1 MPNKKYKVVI
11 NNEEKIFSVGDTKYD
26 EFINIY
32 PSAIPAEDFQNDP
45 ANAETNVGSNQN
57 NTVSSLEN
65 GSSDLPEE
73 ASDDY
78 LVFGGY
84 TRKNVPVINPNARG
98 NLDFQKNNN
107 TNLVEDVFVDGYEE
121 NIRTEVL
128 PKIKNLNYTLRGV
141 RGLYEYANGVN
152 AKPTGIKDNWTDD
165 ELVALYIKDYSSRA
179 GGAPYILKGG
189 DFLNLS
195 AGVPSEEALEEFPEI
210 AEVKPYTTPTV
221 NITQLRLEDQ
231 VELRNLNNVVNDDGS
246 INEEAVQNKT
256 DFLMQPLVSVDTE
269 TGDLDFKGSSAALG
283 VASNI
288 FREDEDEGLKVLE
301 RLYEG
306 TNINFKQTNFFDINT
321 KADATGVAG
330 TNVINV
336 SIPGVEEELL
346 LEFNT
351 DPAGLTGYSIEKQAE
366 VNLNNLKKLEDYFKK
381 YSDKIE
387 IQKEYKEKREDTF
400 YQYRRI
406 KEQVFNSPKHA
417 LEVKNIEERFNR
429 KKLEE
434 AQSEARKLFDGTAK
448 SVIDPTSP
456 VYPNFNTSVLDLN
469 TYKLEFEDG
478 ELTQRKRD
486 FIKQLKNT
494 YSEEQLEVLIKGQGV
509 DTIER
514 YAELVLLTQY
524 KEKKISDLEIKNL
537 DNAIDKL
544 SSGLTTS
551 DLAIKVKSILT
562 AGSRFEQMDIEEE
575 QVESIKLTNIVS
587 EKQQEV
593 NSLAAIMEEYATVGN
608 LPKDKMDILKNA
620 MNKYGIFFNY
630 MENSNVEEITTKD
643 ENGKEKTVV
652 YDSEVAKNL
661 KKFYNEL
668 AVKNLAYN
676 NILVEESELRSDA
689 AEALEDTKIIQQ
701 TSTLNYSLAEKY
713 IDNIMLG
720 TSDIAVGITNL
731 GFNIVTLGTQLD
743 EETAFTDYYRSAQR
757 GRASYTRD
765 VEFDDAFSS
774 AGNFG
779 KFLGQEISNQ
789 IPIIATMIASGG
801 YGGLVIGVQAAGE
814 KQMAM
819 NDLMLLGDPSVE
831 GYSKD
836 FLHWRTWLKSAGYG
850 LAEGGF
856 AQLTTVPILKRSKKL
871 FSSTKKDLDLL
882 DNSMQTF
889 FKTQTPFVVQA
900 PLLESAGEVA
910 TIGAQNLIDGRDFTE
925 GMDHAATSGFGF
937 GLMFSGVPFMAGAYN
952 AKYSSYNAYSNIR
965 KDMTQLT
972 QLEYQY
978 NVIKDKRT
986 KAAKALQSQ
995 ISNLSSKIDSQI
1007 IAQENIIKNNLRAG
1021 GGQSI
1026 INIRKRQVELQNK
1039 ANEILSIPDAEMS
1052 VETKRKIINSLQ
1064 TEFNLIESIRKNAL
1078 SDGSK
1083 RKLATEFIAL
1093 QANDPDA
1100 YNEYI
1105 NRAKTQITGDKTFGS
1120 LNDENVNALAYEYFL
1135 YDQVKAE
1142 NKKTNG
1148 NAIKLTELETKADA
1162 LDFVNNLLNEG
1173 TIDQEIYNNVVKAIN
1188 ANSDGFAISG
1198 TDVTIAIVENQVINQ
1213 QKYVGTHE
1221 IGHQAFWKI
1230 FGTDYNFDPISAQ
1243 LLKSMRKL
1251 DKSTYKEF
1259 MKDARIYKEDGTVDP
1274 REVISV
1280 FLEYVAADKFTT
1292 KEKAS
1297 GLAGMF
1303 GAITQKGLSDYHNF
1317 DFAGEADM
1325 YNFAVGL
1332 GKKIADGTL
1341 TTEDIVSAQQNSLTQ
1356 AEAVSNAEAPIDI
1369 AESSSTNLDGMLNSF
1384 VVNAINDNRKSKGL
1398 PPIPADYVADPERKR
1413 KYIRDFVNKMLTTDR
1428 NGNFTDDFMNSK
1440 LVTESTAM
1448 GPYITTISNKIWNGL
1463 DPMNR
1468 EGYTKDVWKT
1478 LVATELSTMIQ
1489 QEYLRPNKDGI
1500 TKFQDLDKFVRN
1512 RGFYR
1517 VFELARE
1524 TFKQT
1529 PANVGV
1535 ENVMLTETEVDLE
1548 SRQAELDQ
1556 IKKDRANRTDFM
1568 SRVKIVDSDNK
1579 LIPLPERVINKAKD
1593 NIVKTFRTKRFKNKV
1608 GTNKHRAELAKEY
1621 SGPIGLVF
1629 KNIMQRGE
1637 NFDNDVKLTNQQK
1650 RANYSQFL
1658 SQNYDLVYDLD
1669 IDILTKKYPFLVEN
1683 TGVRMNAE
1691 QIRAYND
1698 AIDKGIRTGRKIK
1711 DIKSG
1716 PFIFEKID
1724 KAKGKIEYLKYFE
1737 GDNVAANVRG
1747 ARQLS
1752 LADEFAQQVSFD
1764 LQSDV
1769 LIDNRLKT
1777 EDFVQKLAKSTGRV
1791 AFSFVRGLPDTKQK
1805 QFIASLP
1812 DIAARVNPSSTN
1824 WGDAESIEKTF
1835 KNVLSGILPNFT
1847 KGEISQV
1854 ANKIAK
1860 FANRFDLMDP
1870 VLKQKAQSDNTL
1882 EQYLIESVTEA
1893 GELKNIKS
1901 FLNLENDIGFYFNDK
1916 VRLEKHRGLVLDYIR
1931 NEDGTVDKDRLIDIL
1946 KYRSMYTG
1954 ASRISANQ
1962 FIIVDGNIVERPYNQ
1977 KFNKK
1982 GLDYATGEARQGYQ
1996 VFENVKD
2003 LYNHLNSLTGVNI
2016 EGGSVTI
2023 NGETLPIPSLI
2034 PQTSVYALGN
2044 PDYEAGLAQAKDA
2057 RKFVKDMIS
2066 RVVDGKNYDNAD
2078 LAMIIKQLDSQMTA
2092 PLKSAA
2098 DLKYVIDGKLDPKK
2112 AKYEHMIPTNWVVM
2126 NLLNAYKNSRSSADS
2141 LADQIFENY
2150 NVAVIP
2156 NAMDTFLTKI
2166 GLQSVMPVGYQLG
2179 DPSWTRYY
2187 NMLTLGN
2194 KNFVAIRDLSNNSI
2208 IGQDWEIAANN
2219 GVQVDKV
2226 YNRIKKYQ
2234 SERNALN
2241 KGSSILF
2248 SEVPK
2253 GISVWDFDDTLART
2267 KSKVLY
2273 TLPDGTTGSIDA
2285 TEFALNSGRLDAL
2298 GAVYDFSE
2306 FNLVKEGT
2314 KGPMFEKAIARNK
2327 KFGNKN
2333 VFILTARPQA
2343 AAPAIHQFLKG
2354 IGLDIRI
2361 ENIVGLEDGTPKAK
2375 ADWMVT
2381 KIAEGYNDF
2390 YFADDALK
2398 NVKAVKQI
2406 YDNFDIKGKV
2416 QQAKVAFS
2424 KGLSTEFNKML
2435 ERQKGV
2441 GAEKVFSDVVARR
2454 RGKKAEGF
2462 LGRLLPHSA
2471 DDIRGLTQYV
2481 FAGKGKQGEAD
2492 QKFFEDAIMTP
2503 YFKGVAA
2510 LETFRQQ
2517 SKKDVDG
2524 LFIAFPNIKRKLN
2537 KTIAKGDFTHDAA
2550 IRVYLWTKAGETI
2563 PGISKRDQDRLFK
2576 FVNTNSELKGFAD
2589 GLLLVSG
2596 RATWPTPETFWDS
2609 QTTLSDLNNI
2619 TKKGNRQEF
2628 LAEFIENADEIFSP
2642 QNLNKIEALYGKSL
2656 RNAIEDSLHAMKTGS
2671 NRTAGTNRINN
2682 AWLNWINNSVGTIM
2696 FFNRRSALLQLIST
2710 TNFINW
2716 SDNNMLKAGLAFANQ
2731 KQYWKDWTM
2740 IWNSD
2745 KLKQRRGGLQ
2755 SDVQEAEI
2763 AAAAKNAKDI
2773 GGAIISKLLKL
2784 GFTPTK
2790 LADSFAIAT
2799 GGASFYRNRVNTYL
2813 KQGLSKAEAEA
2824 KAFEDFSKVSDEA
2837 QQSGDPALVSQ
2848 QQRSTA
2854 GRLILAFQNTPMQY
2868 FRLMKKASQDLI
2880 NGRGDAG
2887 TNISKIIYYGAIQ
2900 NLIFNT
2906 LQNAFFAL
2914 IPGFDDEEIPEFKN
2928 EKERKKYYEKIEL
2941 KESQK
2946 HTRILNGMVDS
2957 VLRGMGIYGAIG
2969 STIKN
2974 TIMKY
2979 NEQEQKGFTADHTYT
2994 IIEAANISPPV
3005 GSKLRKIYSGIQTR
3019 KFDKDV
3025 IEEHPWDVKIGG
3037 KFNPSP
3043 NYDIIGSLSSALLN
3057 LPLDRALIEIK
3068 GITEMLDKR
3077 NTQYQRIALALG
3089 WRTWDVNTKNEE
3101 FDLIK
3106 DAAAERRKIEG
3117 IEKAKR
3123 TRQENKRLEAERVR
3137 NMTLEEQIRYYE
3149 EIAEKNKQRGIKAAN
3164 TRRENKRIKDS
3175 IASANFNKAFN
3186 TQ

>member
-11 NNEEKIFSVGDTKYD
+11 DNEEKIFSVGDTKYD
-26 EFINIY
+26 EFIKIY
-32 PSAIPAEDFQNDP
+32 PNAVLAEDFQNDP
-45 ANAETNVGSNQN
+45 ANAETNVGSNQS
-57 NTVSSLEN
+57 NTVSSSDD

-73 ASDDY
+73 ASDNY
-78 LVFGGY
+78 LIFPGY
-84 TRKNVPVINPNARG
+84 IRKRVPVINPNARADG
-98 NLDFQKNNN
+98 DTDEERLDFQINNS
-107 TNLVEDVFVDGYEE
+107 TNLVEDIKVGERQE
-121 NIRTEVL
+121 NIRTEVI
-128 PKIKNLNYTLRGV
+128 PKIRGVEDENGKINFGIILRGE
-141 RGLYEYANGVN
+141 RGLYEYADGVN
-152 AKPTGIKDNWTDD
+152 NGPTGIKDGWTDD
-165 ELVALYIKDYSSRA
+165 ELVALYIKSYSRRA
-179 GGAPYILKGG
+179 GGAPYILEGG
-189 DFLNLS
+189 DFLTLS
-195 AGVPSEEALEEFPEI
+195 AGVPSEKALEEFPELAD
-210 AEVKPYTTPTV
+210 AEPYIVPTL
-221 NITQLRLEDQ
+221 NITQLNLEDQ
-231 VELRNLNNVVNDDGS
+231 VELRKLNNVVNDDGS

-256 DFLMQPLVSVDTE
+256 DFLMQPLVSVNTK
-269 TGDLDFKGSSAALG
+269 TGELDFEGSSAALG

-288 FREDEDEGLKVLE
+288 FREDEDEGLAVLE
-301 RLYEG
+301 KLYQG
-306 TNINFKQTNFFDINT
+306 TNINFEESSLLEQSSFNREKGSE
-321 KADATGVAG
+321 GVAG
-330 TNVINV
+330 FNVIKV
-336 SIPGVEEELL
+336 SIPGVEEDLL

-351 DPAGLTGYSIEKQAE
+351 DPSGLTGHSIEKQAE
-366 VNLNNLKKLEDYFKK
+366 VNLKNLKNLKSYFEK

-387 IQKEYKEKREDTF
+387 IQKEYAEKREDTF
-400 YQYRRI
+400 YQYRKI
-406 KEQVFNSPKHA
+406 TDKVFSSPKHA
-417 LEVKNIEERFNR
+417 LEVKKVEEKFNR
-429 KKLEE
+429 ERLEE
-434 AQSEARKLFDGTAK
+434 ANSEARKLFDYN
-448 SVIDPTSP
+448 SS
-456 VYPNFNTSVLDLN
+456 FNTDFTGN
-469 TYKLEFEDG
+469 RYKVTTKG
-478 ELTQRKRD
+478 ELLDRKND

-494 YSEEQLEVLIKGQGV
+494 YSEEQLQVLIEGQGV
-509 DTIER
+509 QNIEQ
-514 YAELVLLTQY
+514 YAELILLTQH
-524 KEKKISDLEIKNL
+524 KEQKIAEIERKNL
-537 DNAIDKL
+537 DIAID
-544 SSGLTTS
+544 
-551 DLAIKVKSILT
+551 AIDDKDFQIKFKSILT
-562 AGSRFEQMDIEEE
+562 AGSRFEQIDIEEE

-587 EKQQEV
+587 EKQKEV
-593 NSLAAIMEEYATVGN
+593 NSIAAIMEEYATVGS
-608 LPKDKMDILKNA
+608 LPKDKMEVLKNA
-620 MNKYGIFFNY
+620 MNQSGIFFNY
-630 MENSNVEEITTKD
+630 VENSIVEENTIKD
-643 ENGKEKTVV
+643 ESGKEVTRV

-661 KKFYNEL
+661 KPFYSEIY
-668 AVKNLAYN
+668 VKNLAYN
-676 NILVEESELRSDA
+676 NILVEESQLRLDS
-689 AEALEDTKIIQQ
+689 AEALKDTKLIQQ
-701 TSTLNYSLAEKY
+701 TASLNYSLAEKY
-713 IDNIMLG
+713 IDNILLG
-720 TSDIAVGITNL
+720 TSDIVVGVTNFGYNVL
-731 GFNIVTLGTQLD
+731 TLGTQLD

-774 AGNFG
+774 PGNFG
-779 KFLGQEISNQ
+779 KFLGQEVSNQ
-789 IPIIATMIASGG
+789 LPIIATMIATGG
-801 YGGLVIGVQAAGE
+801 YGGLVIGVQSAGE
-814 KQMAM
+814 KQMSM

-836 FLHWRTWLKSAGYG
+836 FLHWRTWLKSTGYG

-856 AQLTTVPILKRSKKL
+856 AQLTTVPILRQSKKI
-871 FSSTKKDLDLL
+871 FTSTKTDLDLL

-889 FKTQTPFVVQA
+889 FKTQTPFVIKA
-900 PLLESAGEVA
+900 PLLEAGGEIA
-910 TIGAQNLIDGRDFTE
+910 TIGTQNFIDGRPFTE

-937 GLMFSGVPFMAGAYN
+937 GLIFAGVPFMAGAYN
-952 AKYSSYNAYSNIR
+952 ASYSSYNAYSDIR
-965 KDMTQLT
+965 KDVAELT
-972 QLEYQY
+972 KLQYQY

-986 KAAKALQSQ
+986 KVAKTLQSQ
-995 ISNLSSKIDSQI
+995 IFDLSSKIDSKI

-1021 GGQSI
+1021 GGQAI
-1026 INIRKRQVELQNK
+1026 INLRKKQTDLQNK
-1039 ANEILSIPDAEMS
+1039 ANEILAIPNTEMS
-1052 VETKRKIINSLQ
+1052 VETKRKAINSLQ
-1064 TEFNLIESIRKNAL
+1064 NEFNLLESIRKNAL
-1078 SDGSK
+1078 SNGSK

-1100 YNEYI
+1100 YNNYI
-1105 NRAKTQITGDKTFGS
+1105 DRAKTQITGDKKLGA

-1135 YDQVKAE
+1135 YDQIKAA
-1142 NKKTNG
+1142 NKKTDG

-1173 TIDQEIYNNVVKAIN
+1173 TIDQDIYNNVVKAIN

-1198 TDVTIAIVENQVINQ
+1198 TDITIAIVENQVINQ

-1259 MKDARIYKEDGTVDP
+1259 MKDTRIYKEDGTVDP

-1303 GAITQKGLSDYHNF
+1303 GAITQKGLSDYHDF

-1356 AEAVSNAEAPIDI
+1356 AEAVSNAEAPSDI

-1384 VVNAINDNRKSKGL
+1384 VVNTINNNRKSKGL
-1398 PPIPADYVADPERKR
+1398 PTVPADYIADPEVKR

-1489 QEYLRPNKDGI
+1489 QEYLRPNKDGV

-1535 ENVMLTETEVDLE
+1535 ENVMLTETQVDLE

-1556 IKKDRANRTDFM
+1556 LKKDRANRTDFM

-1593 NIVKTFRTKRFKNKV
+1593 NIVKTFRTKKFKNKV
-1608 GTNKHRAELAKEY
+1608 GTNKHRVELAKEY

-1637 NFDNDVKLTNQQK
+1637 NFDNDVKITNQQK
-1650 RANYSQFL
+1650 RANYSKFL
-1658 SQNYDLVYDLD
+1658 SQNYDLIYDLD
-1669 IDILTKKYPFLVEN
+1669 IDILTKKFDGILVEN

-1724 KAKGKIEYLKYFE
+1724 KAKGKIKYLKYFE

-1835 KNVLSGILPNFT
+1835 KNVLSGVLPNFT

-1931 NEDGTVDKDRLIDIL
+1931 NEDGTIDKNRLLDIL

-1954 ASRISANQ
+1954 AGKIGSGRFVVENNS
-1962 FIIVDGNIVERPYNQ
+1962 IVENTNRTRSQ
-1977 KFNKK
+1977 
-1982 GLDYATGEARQGYQ
+1982 EQRYQ
-1996 VFENVKD
+1996 VFQNVKD
-2003 LYNHLNSLTGVNI
+2003 LYSHLNTLTGVNI
-2016 EGGSVTI
+2016 EGNSVTI
-2023 NGETLPIPSLI
+2023 NGETIAIPSLI
-2034 PQTSVYALGN
+2034 PQTSAYALGN

-2098 DLKYVIDGKLDPKK
+2098 DLKYVTDSKLDPKK

-2156 NAMDTFLTKI
+2156 NSMDTFLTKV

-2361 ENIVGLEDGTPKAK
+2361 ENIVGLEDGNPKAK

-2517 SKKDVDG
+2517 SKKDVAG

-2628 LAEFIENADEIFSP
+2628 LAEFNENVDEIFSP
-2642 QNLNKIEALYGKSL
+2642 ENLNKIEALYGKSL
-2656 RNAIEDSLHAMKTGS
+2656 RNAIEDSLYAMKTGS

-2773 GGAIISKLLKL
+2773 SGAIISKLLKL

-2813 KQGLSKAEAEA
+2813 KQGLSKAEAES

-2914 IPGFDDEEIPEFKN
+2914 IPGFDDEEIPEFKS

-2957 VLRGMGIYGAIG
+2957 VLRGMGIYGAVG

-2979 NEQEQKGFTADHTYT
+2979 NEQEQKGYTADHTYT
-2994 IIEAANISPPV
+2994 IIEAANISPPI

-3025 IEEHPWDVKIGG
+3025 IAEHPWDVKIGG

-3089 WRTWDVNTKNEE
+3089 WRTWDVNAKNEE

-3106 DAAAERRKIEG
+3106 DAAKERRKIEG

-3123 TRQENKRLEAERVR
+3123 TREENKRKEAERVS
-3137 NMTLEEQIRYYE
+3137 NMTLEEQIRYYDS
-3149 EIAEKNKQRGIKAAN
+3149 IAEKNRQRGIKAAN

-3175 IASANFNKAFN
+3175 IAGANFNKAFN
-3186 TQ
+3186 IQ